1 METPKVEMP
10 HWQEGADGRLIA
22 EMTRFRLIVDRAT
35 MPRLSHFIVLVR
47 RAGGGNMLI
56 GSGTAE
62 SVGAAMTAAEEMARH
77 SYMIANERRTPA
89 NFDERDQ
96 RQGA

>member
-10 HWQEGADGRLIA
+10 KWQEGADGRLIA

-35 MPRLSHFIVLVR
+35 MPRHSHFIVLVR
-47 RAGGGNMLI
+47 RAGGADMLI

-62 SVGAAMTAAEEMARH
+62 SVGAAMTAAEEMAKR
-77 SYMIANERRTPA
+77 SYMIANDRQAPADFGERG
-89 NFDERDQ
+89 Q
-96 RQGA
+96 RQGC